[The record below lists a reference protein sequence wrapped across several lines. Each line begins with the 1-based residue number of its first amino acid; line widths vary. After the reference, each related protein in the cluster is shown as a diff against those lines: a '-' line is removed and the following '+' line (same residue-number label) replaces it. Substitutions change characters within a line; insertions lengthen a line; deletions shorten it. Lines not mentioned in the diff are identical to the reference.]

1 MKVYRLILG
10 IAVPLSMVASLALAN
25 PAIMQKNKP
34 GYPYPGTAAQDVFG
48 GSALNQSIR
57 EGNVLEGTL
66 PGQARTP
73 TGTTSGKSLLPPKGD
88 PARLS
93 PSPHLEKEGF
103 PLYGPDKPDSTAN

>member
-10 IAVPLSMVASLALAN
+10 IAVPLAMVATVALAN

-34 GYPYPGTAAQDVFG
+34 GYPYPGTAAKNVFG
-48 GSALNQSIR
+48 GGALNQSIR
-57 EGNVLEGTL
+57 EGNVMEGAL
-66 PGQARTP
+66 PAQAETP

-88 PARLS
+88 PERLS

-103 PLYGPDKPDSTAN
+103 PLYGPDKPGRMAN